1 MRYIFNFPDIGEGLE
16 EGTILQW
23 YVKEG
28 QEVKTGD
35 NLVQME
41 TDKVSADIPSPKDGT
56 IVKLFGEEGDVAIV
70 GEPLVEIEIEGVHGE
85 EAQKEAK
92 KEPKDTDSK
101 ETKKDTH
108 ATKEADQQYAPQ
120 PEEQDDDDEAAG
132 VVGTMESAGK
142 SAVLAASDEGAEDEA
157 KKEDK
162 PAKKALATPVA
173 RAMAKEKDIDINDV
187 KGTGPSGRVMKE
199 DIENYK
205 PSTKKASKKEK
216 GKKKDDDV
224 TYEQLSQIRK
234 TISKNMINSKH
245 SAAHMSVFEEVEISE
260 LIDIRAKYK
269 DDFAKKDVKL
279 TYLPFIVKAVVQAL
293 KNHRQVNSQMDLDND
308 RMIFNNRYNIG
319 IAVDTEQGLVVPVI
333 KDANE
338 LSIIEIAQQITDL
351 AEKAH
356 SRKLTMNDM
365 KDGTFT
371 ITNYGSI
378 GGIYATPV
386 INYPEAG
393 ILGVG
398 RIVKK
403 PVVKDDQI
411 VPGNMLALS
420 LSVDHRIVDG
430 GEASRFMNSVM
441 KYLADP
447 VALLME

>member
-16 EGTILQW
+16 EGTILEW
-23 YVKEG
+23 YVKKG

-41 TDKVSADIPSPKDGT
+41 TDKVVADIPSPRDGT
-56 IVKLFGEEGDVAIV
+56 IVALFGEVGEVAIV

-92 KEPKDTDSK
+92 KEV
-101 ETKKDTH
+101 E
-108 ATKEADQQYAPQ
+108 EEFAPE
-120 PEEQDDDDEAAG
+120 PEEEEEAAA
-132 VVGTMESAGK
+132 VVGTMETAGK
-142 SAVLAASDEGAEDEA
+142 SAVMAASDEGSE
-157 KKEDK
+157 KEPEKVDK
-162 PAKKALATPVA
+162 PTKKAVATPVA
-173 RAMAKEKDIDINDV
+173 RAMAKEKGIDIDQV

-199 DIENYK
+199 DIENFK
-205 PSTKKASKKEK
+205 PTKKGASQRKTVEK
-216 GKKKDDDV
+216 GDAV
-224 TYEQLSQIRK
+224 TYEPLTQIRK
-234 TISKNMINSKH
+234 AISKNMINSKH
-245 SAAHMSVFEEVEISE
+245 SAAHMSVFEEVEVSE
-260 LIDIRAKYK
+260 LINIRSKYK
-269 DDFAKKDVKL
+269 TSFADKDVKL

-293 KNHRQVNSQMDLDND
+293 KLHRQVNSQMDLEND

-319 IAVDTEQGLVVPVI
+319 IAVDTPQGLVVPVI
-333 KDANE
+333 KDADQ
-338 LSIIEIAQQITDL
+338 LSIMQIAQQIAEL
-351 AEKAH
+351 ADKAN
-356 SRKLTMNDM
+356 SRKLTMDDM

-378 GGIYATPV
+378 GGIFATPV

-403 PVVKDDQI
+403 PVVKNDQV
-411 VPGNMLALS
+411 VPGSMLALS

-430 GEASRFMNSVM
+430 GEASRFINSVM

>member
-16 EGTILQW
+16 EGTILEW
-23 YVKEG
+23 YVKKG

-41 TDKVSADIPSPKDGT
+41 TDKVVADIPSPRDGT
-56 IVKLFGEEGDVAIV
+56 IVALFGEVGDIAIV

-92 KEPKDTDSK
+92 KEVEDEFAP
-101 ETKKDTH
+101 ETEKGEDL
-108 ATKEADQQYAPQ
+108 
-120 PEEQDDDDEAAG
+120 DDEEAAG
-132 VVGTMESAGK
+132 VVGTMETAGK
-142 SAVLAASDEGAEDEA
+142 SAVLAASDEGAEKEPE
-157 KKEDK
+157 KEDK
-162 PAKKALATPVA
+162 PTRKAVATPVA
-173 RAMAKEKDIDINDV
+173 RAMAKERDIDINEV

-205 PSTKKASKKEK
+205 PSKKGAPKKKEREK
-216 GKKKDDDV
+216 GEDV
-224 TYEQLSQIRK
+224 TYEPLTQIRK
-234 TISKNMINSKH
+234 AISKNMINSKH

-260 LIDIRAKYK
+260 LINVRSKYK
-269 DDFAKKDVKL
+269 DAFAQKDVKL
-279 TYLPFIVKAVVQAL
+279 TYLPFIVKAVVHAL
-293 KNHRQVNSQMDLDND
+293 KHHRQVNSQMDLEND

-319 IAVDTEQGLVVPVI
+319 IAVDTPQGLMVPVI
-333 KDANE
+333 KDADQ
-338 LSIIEIAQQITDL
+338 LSIMEIAREISDL
-351 AEKAH
+351 ADKAN
-356 SRKLTMNDM
+356 SRKLIMDEM
-365 KDGTFT
+365 KGGTFT

-378 GGIYATPV
+378 GGIFATPV

-403 PVVKDDQI
+403 PVVKNDQV
-411 VPGNMLALS
+411 VPGSMLALS

-430 GEASRFMNSVM
+430 GEASRFINSVM

-447 VALLME
+447 IALLME